1 MRLFLV
7 GIIVF
12 LTLEAESLARKRNS
26 SHPHTKVRRSETAE
40 DHGKVKDSSKRLY
53 QMIAKRNILARKRR
67 ELMNGPPTTTKVE
80 VKLRK
85 KWLEQMTDSTSSQ
98 YRLMDGNIV
107 DAITTELIGD
117 TNYLSSSVMTLK
129 NSPEP
134 NSSVLADIELQF
146 VPGEQDPI
154 RHLRAI
160 VSRGHISGLMVY
172 PDYFLVLGDNKITA
186 TSDQNA
192 NPSYPANIGALIK
205 DSPYDVKLHLPW
217 HPFLSD
223 MNNDQTKSL
232 STSIE
237 NTLRK
242 VFAGDPSFVDV
253 KVIGFNEDPDDNPHV
268 RVVLRFKAGGTDPE
282 EKMKK
287 LIRDGHLGDLP
298 VFSTYLNGPMPLTD
312 DSNTAPAALPLP
324 PASNTTIPANPPV
337 VPVVQ
342 QPTVPPAPSA
352 QPTAA
357 DQNVTAVSSAPVHY
371 LHPGESINGTIKL
384 NETWY
389 DFMGN
394 TTSTTFRILADDIAQ
409 AITAAYIPFN
419 YSVTSEVTGLSE
431 TPDQEVL
438 ASFTIHFPAGET
450 PTLAPLQHLVQGG
463 FLGGIP
469 VFQDSVQEEGYSPAA
484 TPPPYQY
491 FNPTPADTHNV
502 TSSGLSPVYQVPYFN
517 ETSIQVAPQVPQTYN
532 ITQPVP
538 ATSVVTAPTAAVT
551 VPIAPVV
558 NNTMAPVMPPTSSG
572 QITKAPTQA
581 TGYDQFSTPPGYT
594 GGLIPLPEGIPKS
607 CAEIRASGIGSQD
620 GEYVIQAR
628 PNCHLNIICENM
640 DEPNP
645 IEFLGGPQQRYWLYW
660 HYAILI
666 RLSAY
671 DKQHVDKRAC
681 LENSAEGRDFIHKV
695 MDAGARQGNPL
706 VHWKTNIKRMINS
719 FLGKMR
725 KKRELT
731 DVTLSTKAMK
741 IYKKF
746 AL

>member
-1 MRLFLV
+1 M
-7 GIIVF
+7 IV
-12 LTLEAESLARKRNS
+12 KRNVL
-26 SHPHTKVRRSETAE
+26 T
-40 DHGKVKDSSKRLY
+40 
-53 QMIAKRNILARKRR
+53 RKRR

-80 VKLRK
+80 IKLRK
-85 KWLEQMTDSTSSQ
+85 KWLEQMTDSKSSQ
-98 YRLMDGNIV
+98 YKLMDGNIV

-117 TNYLSSSVMTLK
+117 TNYLSSSVITLK
-129 NSPEP
+129 NSPAP

-160 VSRGHISGLMVY
+160 VSRGHISGMMVY
-172 PDYFLVLGDNKITA
+172 PDYFLALGGKKTTA
-186 TSDQNA
+186 TSDQNTR
-192 NPSYPANIGALIK
+192 PSYPGNIGTLIK

-223 MNNDQTKSL
+223 MNNPQTKTL
-232 STSIE
+232 SSSIE

-242 VFAGDPSFVDV
+242 LFAGDPSFIDV
-253 KVIGFNEDPDDNPHV
+253 KVIGFNEDPDGNPHA
-268 RVVLRFKAGGTDPE
+268 RVVLRFKEGGTDPE
-282 EKMKK
+282 EQLKK
-287 LIRDGHLGDLP
+287 LISGGHIGDLP
-298 VFSTYLNGPMPLTD
+298 VFSDYLNGPMPPAS
-312 DSNTAPAALPLP
+312 DSNTPAPSLSVPAIPAVPVSNATAA
-324 PASNTTIPANPPV
+324 AANPPV
-337 VPVVQ
+337 LAPATT
-342 QPTVPPAPSA
+342 PTVPQASA
-352 QPTAA
+352 MQPTAA
-357 DQNVTAVSSAPVHY
+357 QDVTAAASPEVHY
-371 LHPGESINGTIKL
+371 LQPGESLNGTVKL

-394 TTSTTFRILADDIAQ
+394 TTSTTFKILADDIAQ
-409 AITAAYIPFN
+409 AINAAYVPYN

-438 ASFTIHFPAGET
+438 ASFTIHFPPGQT
-450 PTLAPLQHLVQGG
+450 PTLAPLQQLVLVG

-469 VFQDSVQEEGYSPAA
+469 VFRDSVQQAGYSPTS
-484 TPPPYQY
+484 TPTSYNY
-491 FNPTPADTHNV
+491 FNPNPTVISNV
-502 TSSGLSPVYQVPYFN
+502 TLSPVYPH
-517 ETSIQVAPQVPQTYN
+517 ETTAQVAPPPQQTN
-532 ITQPVP
+532 NVTQPLP
-538 ATSVVTAPTAAVT
+538 PTAAVT
-551 VPIAPVV
+551 EPTSAVTVPAAPVV
-558 NNTMAPVMPPTSSG
+558 NETVAPALPPATSG
-572 QITKAPTQA
+572 QTMNGPTQPP
-581 TGYDQFSTPPGYT
+581 GFDQLSTPPGYT

-607 CAEIRASGIGSQD
+607 CAEIRSSGIGSQD

-628 PNCHLNIICENM
+628 PNCHLNIICQNM

-671 DKQHVDKRAC
+671 DKQHVDRRAC
-681 LENSAEGRDFIHKV
+681 LENSAEGRQFIHKV

-706 VHWKTNIKRMINS
+706 VHWKTNIKHMINS
-719 FLGKMR
+719 FLGKMK
-725 KKRELT
+725 KKRDLN